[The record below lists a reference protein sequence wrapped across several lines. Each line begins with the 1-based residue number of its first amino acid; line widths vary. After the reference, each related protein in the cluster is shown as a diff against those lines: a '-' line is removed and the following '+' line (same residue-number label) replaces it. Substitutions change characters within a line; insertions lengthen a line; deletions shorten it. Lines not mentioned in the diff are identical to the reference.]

1 MTKPTGGD
9 MRPLWSIAALLAA
22 FLLAVTDDTRAQG
35 APDEVV
41 VRYVR
46 AETNYSG
53 QGKLWF
59 QLQNRTQTDWRVTSI
74 RCEIATSEGMRVM
87 DKSFEVSVMVF
98 ARVPIRESDPQAISD
113 LPRQPRF
120 KCRVMRAAKCDGGR
134 C

>member
-1 MTKPTGGD
+1 
-9 MRPLWSIAALLAA
+9 MRPLWSTAALLAA
-22 FLLAVTDDTRAQG
+22 LFGAAAAEACAQG
-35 APDEVV
+35 APDDVV

-53 QGKLWF
+53 SGKLWF

-98 ARVPIRESDPQAISD
+98 ARVPIRESEPQAISD
-113 LPRQPRF
+113 LPRQPKF